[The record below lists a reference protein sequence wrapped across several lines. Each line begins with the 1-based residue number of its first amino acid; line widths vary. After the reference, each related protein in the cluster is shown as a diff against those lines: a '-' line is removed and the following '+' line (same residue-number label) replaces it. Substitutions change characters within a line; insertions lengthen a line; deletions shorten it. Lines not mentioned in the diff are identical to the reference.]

1 MTRGLL
7 AALLGSSLL
16 LVGCS
21 TRGDL
26 ETMEQTMIAEFREL
40 NERQDSLAREVR
52 ELRRVMLDSLSTR
65 EGEALSVRGE
75 LGRRLQQLSE
85 DIGRVA
91 ALSGQNQRMLADLR
105 QRMASAGG
113 GGGTGGG
120 GGGGAGADTASA
132 ATSDGGGTAGEAEGE
147 TSSGGSATRL
157 YEAALQQFRR
167 GSYGTARSGL
177 QEFLS
182 QFPDHD
188 LAPDAQ
194 YYIAESHAR
203 ADSPREALDAYSRVV
218 ELFPGSRRAAT
229 ALYKSGLLERERGNL
244 QDARVYLSRVVSGYP
259 DSDEAELAREQLR
272 ELGGDGG

>member
-7 AALLGSSLL
+7 AALLGSALL
-16 LVGCS
+16 LGGCS
-21 TRGDL
+21 TRSDL

-40 NERQDSLAREVR
+40 NERQDSLVREVR

-65 EGEALSVRGE
+65 EGQALSVRGE

-85 DIGRVA
+85 EIGRVA
-91 ALSGQNQRMLADLR
+91 ALSGQNQRMLTDLR
-105 QRMASAGG
+105 ERAASP
-113 GGGTGGG
+113 
-120 GGGGAGADTASA
+120 GGGARTDTSA
-132 ATSDGGGTAGEAEGE
+132 AGAAGGDGGGEAPAGDTA
-147 TSSGGSATRL
+147 SGGSATRL

-177 QEFLS
+177 EEFLS
-182 QFPDHD
+182 RFPEHD

-203 ADSPREALDAYSRVV
+203 ADSPGEALEAYSRVV

-244 QDARVYLSRVVSGYP
+244 QDARVYFSRVVSGYP
-259 DSDEAELAREQLR
+259 DSDEAELAREQLQ

>member
-7 AALLGSSLL
+7 ATLLGSALL
-16 LVGCS
+16 LGGCS

-40 NERQDSLAREVR
+40 NERQDSLVREIR
-52 ELRRVMLDSLSTR
+52 ELRSVMLDSLSTR

-85 DIGRVA
+85 EIGRVA

-105 QRMASAGG
+105 QRMTSASGA
-113 GGGTGGG
+113 GGG
-120 GGGGAGADTASA
+120 GGGGERADTTSA
-132 ATSDGGGTAGEAEGE
+132 EASDGGGSGGE
-147 TSSGGSATRL
+147 TDGDPASGGSATRL

-194 YYIAESHAR
+194 YYVAESHAR
-203 ADSPREALDAYSRVV
+203 ADSPGEALDAYSRVV

-244 QDARVYLSRVVSGYP
+244 QDARVYFSRVVSGYP
-259 DSDEAELAREQLR
+259 DSDEAELAREQLQ